1 MIGKRIFEVNFPRH
15 VKMGKEAVSSL
26 IYVTVAVSFN
36 LPFSMHAKISKKN
49 IFYKQIRS
57 GTFRRF

>member
-1 MIGKRIFEVNFPRH
+1 
-15 VKMGKEAVSSL
+15 MGKEAVSSL
-26 IYVTVAVSFN
+26 IYVTVAISFN

-57 GTFRRF
+57 GTTKLERALRNTFCKTS